1 MNCDLL
7 ITHCAG
13 LVQVRDSIAGPLRGK
28 EMSHLPVLA
37 DAFLVIADGR
47 IVDYGP
53 MSRLPDGIH
62 AIRHL
67 RADGCYIF
75 PSFVDCHTHL
85 VFPRSREEEFVMK
98 IRGATY
104 AEIAA
109 RGGGILNSA
118 KILQRMSEDELLERS
133 LPRAREIICTGTGAV
148 EIKSGYGLTLRDEL
162 KMLRVARRI
171 ASETPLAVRTT
182 FLGAHAVPE
191 GYTKSQYVD
200 ILINEMI
207 PAVADG
213 QLAEYIDVFCE
224 TGFFTPDETEKIVQA
239 GLLHGLKP
247 RLHANQFGIS
257 GGVQVGVRTGAISV
271 DHLEYLDDEEITLL
285 RSSNTMPV
293 ALPGAA
299 FFLGLPQAPGRKM
312 LEAGLP
318 LAIASDYNPGSS
330 PSGNMPLIIA
340 LACILMKLT
349 PEEAINAATVNA
361 ACALELQ
368 DRYGCIARG
377 REANLFITRPMPSVA
392 YLPYAYGSHL
402 VDKVILQGRLLE
414 MD

>member
-1 MNCDLL
+1 
-7 ITHCAG
+7 
-13 LVQVRDSIAGPLRGK
+13 
-28 EMSHLPVLA
+28 
-37 DAFLVIADGR
+37 
-47 IVDYGP
+47 
-53 MSRLPDGIH
+53 
-62 AIRHL
+62 
-67 RADGCYIF
+67 
-75 PSFVDCHTHL
+75 
-85 VFPRSREEEFVMK
+85 
-98 IRGATY
+98 
-104 AEIAA
+104 
-109 RGGGILNSA
+109 
-118 KILQRMSEDELLERS
+118 
-133 LPRAREIICTGTGAV
+133 
-148 EIKSGYGLTLRDEL
+148 
-162 KMLRVARRI
+162 MLRVARRI